1 MVRVGRHDTLDF
13 FSISKRVE
21 EILDIEKWK
30 PKTAA
35 CSHCIHC
42 LSALAIH
49 QVLVELPKA
58 FQLRIDPTQPK
69 LLWYPMLKTNNVAT
83 PQELNLNTTL
93 QKESKKT
100 SGPSAG
106 AYSILHKLE
115 EEYKGT

>member
-1 MVRVGRHDTLDF
+1 
-13 FSISKRVE
+13 
-21 EILDIEKWK
+21 
-30 PKTAA
+30 
-35 CSHCIHC
+35 
-42 LSALAIH
+42 
-49 QVLVELPKA
+49 
-58 FQLRIDPTQPK
+58 
-69 LLWYPMLKTNNVAT
+69 MLKTNNVAT